1 MKMPYRGV
9 PKEELVARM
18 EQYRGAD
25 GDAAGSRLFSLV
37 YGARPDVL
45 EVAKDAY
52 LRFFSENALNPM
64 TFPSLRKFETE
75 VLAMAQ
81 DLMHAPEGAAGSM
94 SSGGSES
101 LLLAVK
107 TARDW
112 ARAERPDVKEPEM
125 LVPVTAHPALH
136 KAAHMVGLK
145 SVLVPTRADFT
156 ADVDAAKALF
166 SERTILVVA
175 SAPQYPHG
183 VIDPVTELAA
193 LADSRGAL
201 CHVDACIGGYF
212 LPWVEKLGY
221 EVAPWDFRVRGV
233 TSISADL
240 HKYAFA
246 AKGASTVLYR
256 TRALRRYQH
265 FVHADWPGGL
275 FGSPSVLGTRPGGAI
290 AAAWAVMNYL
300 GEEGYLELAKRAME
314 ATGKIKRGV
323 AEIPGLKILGKPVMS
338 CIAIGADAA
347 AAPGPTGQ
355 GVDLYVLG
363 DRMQEKGWRMDRQ
376 QTPPSL
382 HLTLSPAHEAL
393 ADQIVSDLRA
403 CTKDVLDSGAQAEGA
418 AAMYGM
424 LGQIPDR
431 AVVREALLDF
441 MDGIE
446 AMANTAVDEAIVA
459 AGAGASAKKP

>member
-1 MKMPYRGV
+1 MKMPARGTTQD
-9 PKEELVARM
+9 ELISRM
-18 EQYRGAD
+18 EQYRRAD

-45 EVAKDAY
+45 AVAKDAY

-64 TFPSLRKFETE
+64 TFPSLRRLESE

-81 DLMHAPEGAAGSM
+81 DLFHAPEGAAGSM

-107 TARDW
+107 SARDW
-112 ARAERPDVKEPEM
+112 ARAERPGVKEPE
-125 LVPVTAHPALH
+125 LLLPVTAHPALH
-136 KAAHMVGLK
+136 KAAHMVGVK
-145 SVLVPTRADFT
+145 PVVIPVRADFT
-156 ADVDAAKALF
+156 ADVDAAKALMT
-166 SERTILVVA
+166 ERTILVVA

-193 LADSRGAL
+193 LAEGRGVL
-201 CHVDACIGGYF
+201 CHVDACIGGFF
-212 LPWVEKLGY
+212 LPWVEKLGH
-221 EVAPWDFRVRGV
+221 EVSPWDFRVRGV

-240 HKYAFA
+240 HKYAYA
-246 AKGASTVLYR
+246 AKGASTIIYR
-256 TRALRRYQH
+256 TQALRRYQH

-300 GEEGYLELAKRAME
+300 GEEGYLELARQAMY
-314 ATGKIKRGV
+314 ATGKIVRGV
-323 AEIPGLKILGKPVMS
+323 AETPGLRILGSPVMS
-338 CIAIGADAA
+338 CIAIGADPV
-347 AAPGPTGQ
+347 AAPGPNGT

-363 DRMQEKGWRMDRQ
+363 DRMQARGWRIDRQ

-382 HLTLSPAHEAL
+382 HLTISPAHERITGELIA
-393 ADQIVSDLRA
+393 DLRA
-403 CTKDVLDSGAQAEGA
+403 CTKDVLESGAQAEGA

-431 AVVREALLDF
+431 SVVREALLDF

-446 AMANTAVDEAIVA
+446 ALADAAVND
-459 AGAGASAKKP
+459 AGGGTKP

>member
-1 MKMPYRGV
+1 MKMPKQGTSKDDLTAQMEKYR
-9 PKEELVARM
+9 A
-18 EQYRGAD
+18 AD
-25 GDAAGSRLFSLV
+25 GDAAGARLFSLV
-37 YGARPDVL
+37 YNTRPDVM

-64 TFPSLRKFETE
+64 TFPSLRRFESE

-81 DLMHAPEGAAGSM
+81 ELFHAPQGAAGSM

-112 ARAERPDVKEPEM
+112 ARAERPNIKDPEI
-125 LVPVTAHPALH
+125 LLPVTAHPALH
-136 KAAHMVGLK
+136 KAAHMVGVK
-145 SVLVPTRADFT
+145 TVVIPMRADFT

-183 VIDPVTELAA
+183 VMDPVAELAA
-193 LADSRGAL
+193 LAESRGAL
-201 CHVDACIGGYF
+201 CHVDACIGGFF
-212 LPWVEKLGY
+212 LPWVEKLGH
-221 EVAPWDFRVRGV
+221 EVPAWDFRVRGV

-240 HKYAFA
+240 HKYAYA
-246 AKGASTVLYR
+246 AKGASTVVYR

-300 GEEGYLELAKRAME
+300 GEEGYLDLARRAMD
-314 ATGKIKRGV
+314 ATGKFVRGIK
-323 AEIPGLKILGKPVMS
+323 ETPGLRLLGKPVMS
-338 CIAIGADAA
+338 CIAFGADAA
-347 AAPGPTGQ
+347 AVAGPNGE
-355 GVDLYVLG
+355 GLDLYVLG
-363 DRMQEKGWRMDRQ
+363 DRMQARGWRLDRQ
-376 QTPPSL
+376 QNPPSL
-382 HLTLSPAHEAL
+382 HLTVSPAHDEI
-393 ADQIVSDLRA
+393 ADTFVKDLRE
-403 CTKDVLDSGAQAEGA
+403 CTKDVVDSGAQAEGA

-424 LGQIPDR
+424 LGKLDDR
-431 AVVREALLDF
+431 GMVRETLLDF
-441 MDGIE
+441 MDGLE
-446 AMANTAVDEAIVA
+446 AMADAAIDDA
-459 AGAGASAKKP
+459 ARAH

>member
-1 MKMPYRGV
+1 MKMPTRGTAQA
-9 PKEELVARM
+9 ELIARM

-37 YGARPDVL
+37 YGTRPDVM

-64 TFPSLRKFETE
+64 TFPSLRKFESE
-75 VLAMAQ
+75 VLAMTQA
-81 DLMHAPEGAAGSM
+81 LFHAPEGAAGTM

-112 ARAERPDVKEPEM
+112 ARAERPEVKEPEM
-125 LVPVTAHPALH
+125 LLPVTAHPALQ
-136 KAAHMVGLK
+136 KAAHTVGVK
-145 SVLVPTRADFT
+145 AVVVPMRADFT
-156 ADVDAAKALF
+156 TDVDAAKALITD
-166 SERTILVVA
+166 RTILVVA

-183 VIDPVTELAA
+183 VMDPVGELAA
-193 LADSRGAL
+193 LAASRGAL
-201 CHVDACIGGYF
+201 CHVDACIGGF
-212 LPWVEKLGY
+212 LLPWVEKLGH
-221 EVAPWDFRVRGV
+221 EVPPWDFRVPGV

-240 HKYAFA
+240 HKYGYA
-246 AKGASTVLYR
+246 AKGASTILYR
-256 TRALRRYQH
+256 TRALRRHQI

-300 GEEGYLELAKRAME
+300 GEEGYLDLAGRAMN
-314 ATGKIKRGV
+314 ASNKIVRGV
-323 AEIPGLKILGKPVMS
+323 AETPGLKILGKPVMA
-338 CIAIGADAA
+338 CIGIGVDAE
-347 AAPGPTGQ
+347 AAPGVTGQ
-355 GVDLYVLG
+355 GLDLYVLG
-363 DRMQEKGWRMDRQ
+363 DRLQERGWRMDRGQ
-376 QTPPSL
+376 NPASL
-382 HLTLSPAHEAL
+382 HLTISPAHDAI
-393 ADQIVSDLRA
+393 ADELIADLRA
-403 CTKDVLDSGAQAEGA
+403 CAKDVLESGAQAEGA

-424 LGQIPDR
+424 LGKIPDR

-446 AMANTAVDEAIVA
+446 TMADTAIAEAS
-459 AGAGASAKKP
+459 GGKKP